1 MGKLRVVSYSA
12 ELFKDRKEAGKL
24 LASILKDS
32 RLNDAVVLGI
42 PRGGMVVA
50 GQIQRMLN
58 TEIDIVLARK
68 IGAPGN
74 PELAIGSVSEDG
86 RLFLNED
93 LAFRL
98 GADKAYIEEEK
109 SRQLEEIKKRRQM
122 FRRFIAKV
130 PLEAKTVIVT
140 DDGVATGSTMQAALW
155 ASLQEKP
162 KRLIAA
168 IPVGAK
174 GSLELLLDYADEVL
188 ALRVPED
195 LGAISQF
202 YEHFDQTSDEEAL
215 AILQAAAKA
224 RENLH
229 K

>member
-122 FRRFIAKV
+122 FR
-130 PLEAKTVIVT
+130 
-140 DDGVATGSTMQAALW
+140 
-155 ASLQEKP
+155 
-162 KRLIAA
+162 
-168 IPVGAK
+168 
-174 GSLELLLDYADEVL
+174 
-188 ALRVPED
+188 
-195 LGAISQF
+195 
-202 YEHFDQTSDEEAL
+202 
-215 AILQAAAKA
+215 
-224 RENLH
+224 
-229 K
+229 

>member
-1 MGKLRVVSYSA
+1 
-12 ELFKDRKEAGKL
+12 
-24 LASILKDS
+24 
-32 RLNDAVVLGI
+32 
-42 PRGGMVVA
+42 
-50 GQIQRMLN
+50 
-58 TEIDIVLARK
+58 
-68 IGAPGN
+68 
-74 PELAIGSVSEDG
+74 
-86 RLFLNED
+86 
-93 LAFRL
+93 
-98 GADKAYIEEEK
+98 
-109 SRQLEEIKKRRQM
+109 
-122 FRRFIAKV
+122 
-130 PLEAKTVIVT
+130 
-140 DDGVATGSTMQAALW
+140 MQAALW